1 MSWLSR
7 SLANSL
13 ALDHRSDGGEGSG
26 GSSVA
31 ESRDDGRS
39 FRSDKGSGVDEKE
52 EDDDAGRGVKEDI
65 SELSQTLARQLWG
78 VASFL
83 APLPQSAVDEAP
95 PDPAVLSEAE
105 QPTEE
110 PDSAAVAGIRNDFA
124 EIGGRFR
131 SGISKISG
139 NMGVSEISKFAS
151 NFLPFR
157 DEEEEERAEEE
168 EEDDRNFGSGAIGIT
183 DEVMSFVHNISM
195 HAETWLDFPLLSD
208 DEDSDVPQVIRNAL
222 SFSSNQEMQYHLPYI
237 ALVARL
243 CFCAH
248 KRAEAFWLNMCH
260 ICEEFQI
267 SLVPNNLCLCHLSD
281 FHMSDAQ
288 LEHAYTIECFS
299 PRLAALRIELCP
311 NIMSE
316 GSFWKTYFVLLHPR
330 LNKQDAELLS
340 TPQVVEARTML
351 LQKLQNQSKS
361 DSPKL
366 VDVSHGKSE
375 TSFPFSKPA
384 ITSKDAFDTFPSE
397 NPQTESLHDDRHPN
411 PIIASWTATNQ
422 TVAEEERQNRK
433 FNVASNISVEETDD
447 DDWPEDEDGDTT
459 PRIISIPIDE
469 DVSFSD
475 LEEDDEK
482 YAPKALK
489 T

>member
-208 DEDSDVPQVIRNAL
+208 DEDSD
-222 SFSSNQEMQYHLPYI
+222 
-237 ALVARL
+237 
-243 CFCAH
+243 
-248 KRAEAFWLNMCH
+248 
-260 ICEEFQI
+260 
-267 SLVPNNLCLCHLSD
+267 D